1 MPDRIYLDHAATTP
15 VDRRVLAAMIPY
27 YQNAWGN
34 PSGIYMEAQRAR
46 RGLDEAREQVAD
58 LLECLPTE
66 IIFTSGGT
74 ESDNLA
80 IRGALAPRSELGRH
94 VISTPI
100 EHHAVL
106 HTLEALDREGYD
118 VTLIPVDSEGFVD
131 PAAVQAALREDTAL
145 VTIMAANNEVGTL
158 QPIAAIARAVKER
171 NPRTLVHTD
180 AVQAVGVLDIR
191 PDALGVDLISLTAHK
206 IYGPK
211 GIGLLYVRQRTELEP
226 QILGGSQER
235 ERRAGTENVAGA
247 VAFAA
252 ALELAIREREQHS
265 DHVRRLRDKLWLDLR
280 ERIDGLHLNGP
291 ADFDRRLP
299 NNLSLCF
306 SGVEGESILLQ
317 LDMAGIAAS
326 SGSACSTGST
336 EPSHVLTAMGVDSD
350 LAHAAVRLS
359 FGAENDNSHVDRVAA
374 ELPQVIDRLRSL
386 SPVA

>member
-15 VDRRVLAAMIPY
+15 VDPRVLDAMLPY
-27 YQNAWGN
+27 YQATWGN
-34 PSGIYMEAQRAR
+34 PSGIYMEAQAAH
-46 RGLDEAREQVAD
+46 RGLDEAREQVAA
-58 LLECLPTE
+58 LLDCLPTE
-66 IIFTSGGT
+66 VIFTSGGT

-80 IRGALAPRSELGRH
+80 IRGAVTAGQERGRH
-94 VISTPI
+94 IISSPT

-106 HTLEALDREGYD
+106 HTLESLERDGYEVTLLPVDREG
-118 VTLIPVDSEGFVD
+118 FVET
-131 PAAVQAALREDTAL
+131 AAVQAAVRDDTTL

-158 QPIAAIARAVKER
+158 QPVAEIARAVKER

-180 AVQAVGVLDIR
+180 AVQAAGAIDIR
-191 PDALGVDLISLTAHK
+191 PDALGVDLMSLTAHK
-206 IYGPK
+206 VYGPK
-211 GIGLLYVRQRTELEP
+211 GVGVLYVRKRTDLEP
-226 QILGGSQER
+226 QIVGGSQER

-247 VAFAA
+247 VAFAT
-252 ALELAIREREQHS
+252 ALDLAVRERAQRS
-265 DHVRRLRDKLWLDLR
+265 DHVRHLRDHLWRELR

-299 NNLSLCF
+299 NNLSVCF

-317 LDMAGIAAS
+317 LDMAGVAAS

-336 EPSHVLTAMGVDSD
+336 EPSHVLTAMGVDAE

-359 FGAENDNSHVDRVAA
+359 FGTDNDEAHVEKAA
-374 ELPQVIDRLRSL
+374 TELPLIIDCLRAL